1 MLRAMSAGEGSSRG
15 LAPRRRGPRVRPP
28 YAVGFLL
35 IGVIALLAVAQ
46 LVLPQIAARVLRDR
60 VGRYG
65 EVQRASVKAFPAIEL
80 LWGDA
85 DSARVSARHLRISAH
100 RLVRLLVETKGV
112 ADLSVK
118 AEDVALLDPGFGV
131 GAVIFQAATLE
142 KHGQSV
148 DIAAR
153 LTRAALQAA
162 LPAGVT
168 AEVLS
173 SEGGEVGVSAG
184 GRLFGF
190 SATFQAVVHA
200 SEGKLLLT
208 PTGSLLAGLAKVTL
222 FSDSRLE
229 VLGVSARPATQD
241 GQPQGAWLLGMRAR
255 LRQ

>member
-1 MLRAMSAGEGSSRG
+1 MSVGEGSARG
-15 LAPRRRGPRVRPP
+15 LPPRHRGLRVRLP
-28 YAVGFLL
+28 YAVGFVLV
-35 IGVIALLAVAQ
+35 GVILFLAVAQ

-65 EVQRASVKAFPAIEL
+65 EVQGASVKAFPAIEL

-85 DSARVSARHLRISAH
+85 DSARVSAEHLRISAH
-100 RLVRLLVETKGV
+100 RLVSLLVEAKGV

-131 GAVIFQAATLE
+131 GAVSFQAATLE
-142 KHGQSV
+142 KHGRSV
-148 DIAAR
+148 DVTAR

-162 LPAGVT
+162 LPPGV
-168 AEVLS
+168 AVEVLS
-173 SEGGEVGVSAG
+173 SEGGEVRVSAG

-190 SATFQAVVHA
+190 SATFQAIVHA

-208 PTGSLLAGLAKVTL
+208 PTSSLLTGLAKVTL
-222 FSDSRLE
+222 FSDSRME
-229 VLGVSARPATQD
+229 VLGVSARPAGQD
-241 GQPQGAWLLGMRAR
+241 GRPQGAWLLSMRAR